1 MSLYKK
7 VMDQVTLNE
16 TMQKKLKGLY
26 QSEVQGS
33 EVQGRDCGERR
44 QSDQQAKKHG
54 TIAFRRFVVTAA
66 TVAACAAV
74 TVAFH
79 VDNAGEERKDAA
91 SNNSTSFMEAQ
102 TEAVSEY
109 EHVFTLKALASDRDV
124 AGGVVMEKGKPV
136 IVTGTW
142 GGGNY
147 GQKSSESDEISY
159 RFVFKFLCEGAH
171 IEKITYSVNK
181 GVLQICQPKDRES
194 IAIEAEPA
202 PYKDY
207 GMSIHAEDDVTEYWW
222 DDLDDQVYYS
232 YTVAYDRQT
241 APYTDFSVCGEKK
254 MNDIDVEGLRR
265 PEGVTWP
272 EYEVNSRY
280 VNAMKQMVGDI
291 IITCTVY
298 YDDGTSENA
307 DIKIIPKVMT
317 LEEAGFGER
326 YPETSKEDL
335 ATKQFFIAYELQ

>member
-16 TMQKKLKGLY
+16 TMQEKLKGLY
-26 QSEVQGS
+26 QSEVQG
-33 EVQGRDCGERR
+33 RDCGERR
-44 QSDQQAKKHG
+44 WSDQQAKKHG
-54 TIAFRRFVVTAA
+54 TIVFRRFVITVA
-66 TVAACAAV
+66 TVAACVAV
-74 TVAFH
+74 TVALH
-79 VDNAGEERKDAA
+79 VDHAGEGRKDAV
-91 SNNSTSFMEAQ
+91 SNNSTSFKEAQ

-109 EHVFTLKALASDRDV
+109 EHAFTLKALAADRDV

-159 RFVFKFLCEGAH
+159 RFVFKFLCEGAR

-207 GMSIHAEDDVTEYWW
+207 GMSIHAEDDVPEYRW

-232 YTVAYDRQT
+232 YTVAYDKQT
-241 APYTDFSVCGEKK
+241 APYTDFSVCGEKN

-265 PEGVTWP
+265 PEGITWP
-272 EYEVNSRY
+272 KYEVDDRY
-280 VNAMKQMVGDI
+280 VNAMKQMVGDT

-298 YDDGTSENA
+298 YDDGASENA

-317 LEEAGFGER
+317 LKEAGFGER
-326 YPETSKEDL
+326 YPEMSEEDL